1 MPELFGILRENRE
14 LKPAL
19 RQRDIEKQRMDAEL
33 KHKEAELEQR
43 DAESQRVA
51 VEMEQKNAVILELRQ
66 QLSELQREL
75 DDKDTKCNTQ
85 LHKKEDFIDVVV
97 GEATHFQD
105 RAVKADQLVATLFPL
120 VDESRVAMA
129 KQSEQERRKKHL
141 TCSDCGNIVR
151 NAKEPVLQHVRAKH
165 FEKPFECTKCRLK
178 FALTANYKQH
188 FIAKHNGDMSS
199 LKKNHRELEP
209 SVMETAAK
217 FFPGHYWH

>member
-129 KQSEQERRKKHL
+129 KQSEQERRKVNLILWGTLPVKFRL
-141 TCSDCGNIVR
+141 TLTKRIVTI
-151 NAKEPVLQHVRAKH
+151 KSGKIIL
-165 FEKPFECTKCRLK
+165 CRRLASKSPNCLK
-178 FALTANYKQH
+178 FPKVRV
-188 FIAKHNGDMSS
+188 IC
-199 LKKNHRELEP
+199 
-209 SVMETAAK
+209 
-217 FFPGHYWH
+217 